1 MKTYETITEI
11 EAITEIDAKELEP
24 ITFDIND
31 HKIYMVDF
39 KGYFGFSALVFRN
52 GKHLYY
58 ANDYELH
65 HKDKTHE
72 ELIKWYLE
80 SLERKLFSD
89 EMIPAAV
96 ADYQEAERKE
106 YYLRNYYPQMCED
119 KISAFRICTNEE
131 DSAAFDAEVE
141 GMIYN
146 PVGFFYTNDKLFSD
160 RLIELYKIALKS
172 KEPSK
177 DNYNYWFDAFKYE
190 MFNHEYAINWDA
202 DVDILSAFGNVKYKA
217 DITLSEL
224 FDQLHFSDIQRKAY
238 RDARSYVM
246 ANSDY

>member
-1 MKTYETITEI
+1 MKNYLIKDI
-11 EAITEIDAKELEP
+11 EALTEYEVLKMNHEVA
-24 ITFDIND
+24 TINE
-31 HKIYMVDF
+31 HQVYFVDF
-39 KGYFGFSALVFRN
+39 GGYFGYSALVFRA
-52 GKHLYY
+52 GAHLYY

-65 HKDKTHE
+65 HKGKTHE
-72 ELIKWYLE
+72 ELKAWYEDTLKY
-80 SLERKLFSD
+80 KLFSD

-106 YYLRNYYPQMCED
+106 YYLRNYYPQMCDD
-119 KISAFRICTNEE
+119 KISAFRICTNEAE
-131 DSAAFDAEVE
+131 SAAFDKEVE

-146 PVGFFYTNDKLFSD
+146 PIGFFYTNDKAFSD
-160 RLIELYKIALKS
+160 RLIELYKIAIKS

-202 DVDILSAFGNVKYKA
+202 DIDTLSAFGNVKYRS

-224 FDQLHFSDIQRKAY
+224 FDQLNFSDIQRKAY
-238 RDARSYVM
+238 RAAASYVM